1 MNLAVYPGSFDPITY
16 GHIDIIQRGSS
27 VFDRL
32 VVAVARNPEKQ
43 TLFTIEERIELIRAT
58 ITELKNVEV
67 DTFDALSVD
76 YVYSRGARV
85 ILRGIR
91 TVSDFDYEFQMALA
105 NRRLAPDIETL
116 FIMARQEYSFIH
128 AGMIK
133 EIVRLGGKA
142 KAFVPPVI
150 EKALKRKLLGGE

>member
-1 MNLAVYPGSFDPITY
+1 LNLAVYPGSFDPITY
-16 GHIDIIQRGSS
+16 GHLDIIQRGRSI
-27 VFDRL
+27 FDRL

-43 TLFTIEERIELIRAT
+43 TLFTVEERVELIKAT
-58 ITELKNVEV
+58 VADLKNVEV
-67 DTFDALSVD
+67 DTFDTLSVD
-76 YVYSRGARV
+76 YVHKRGGRA

-91 TVSDFDYEFQMALA
+91 TVSDFEYEFQMALA
-105 NRRLAPDIETL
+105 NRRLAPDIETV

-142 KAFVPPVI
+142 DSFVPPVI
-150 EKALKRKLLGGE
+150 EDALKRKLCAGG